1 MPVKKVGISTAQK
14 PIRLPPLNRL
24 NVKRGGA
31 GDKNPCLS
39 IMSSV
44 LTCWASNG
52 FNVAGCQNLETQ
64 LRSCMDSSDSEEK
77 HPQLSLSPN
86 ASKCGRS
93 QKEINHGKSLK

>member
-1 MPVKKVGISTAQK
+1 MPVKKVGVSTAQK

-64 LRSCMDSSDSEEK
+64 LRSCMDSSK
-77 HPQLSLSPN
+77 NRIQKKNTVNYHLARMLPN
-86 ASKCGRS
+86 VVNPKKR
-93 QKEINHGKSLK
+93 